1 MMTKTKLISILI
13 KKSIYEKYFTNKNVN
28 NKNLQFITTNKIFI
42 KLNIKNN
49 FSIITK
55 KNSKN
60 PTISFFWV
68 LMEKAKT
75 NLVGRN

>member
-1 MMTKTKLISILI
+1 MLI

-55 KNSKN
+55 KTQKN

-68 LMEKAKT
+68 LMEKATT